1 MQKQHWIGLLVLS
14 LGLIGGGYYWFNQ
27 TPEEEP
33 ITQDDEDMTRE
44 QTEALMRQIGY
55 VQ

>member
-1 MQKQHWIGLLVLS
+1 MQRKHWIGLSILA
-14 LGLIGGGYYWFNQ
+14 LGLLGGGYYWFNQ
-27 TPEEEP
+27 TPDEEP
-33 ITQDDEDMTRE
+33 VVEDDEDMTRE

>member
-1 MQKQHWIGLLVLS
+1 MQKQHWIGLCILVL
-14 LGLIGGGYYWFNQ
+14 GLLGGYYWLNQ
-27 TPEEEP
+27 TPDEEP
-33 ITQDDEDMTRE
+33 VAEEDEDMTRE